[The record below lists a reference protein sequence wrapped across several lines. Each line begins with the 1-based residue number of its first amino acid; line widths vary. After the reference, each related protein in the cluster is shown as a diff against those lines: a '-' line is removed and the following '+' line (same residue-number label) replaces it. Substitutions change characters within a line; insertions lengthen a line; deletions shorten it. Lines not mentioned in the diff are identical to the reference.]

1 MFLWLS
7 FLLASL
13 GHRFSL
19 ILKPPQKKKKEF
31 WSQIFPSFDP
41 IPPYLPRTF
50 LLLVSYAFCL
60 ITNKAWYSANQW
72 IKHGKWCQRNTI
84 LIFYYLFKVV
94 LRMLSQ
100 YDDQKNS
107 GILHF
112 LNYSMLKIVSFRK
125 YFPYRPVH
133 CFTMQNN
140 RFLIES
146 ASDLNW
152 LRSSASVSWD
162 LVIT

>member
-7 FLLASL
+7 FLLTSL

-107 GILHF
+107 GILLFWIILYWKLYHF
-112 LNYSMLKIVSFRK
+112 ANISLIDQSTVLQCKTTGFLLN
-125 YFPYRPVH
+125 
-133 CFTMQNN
+133 
-140 RFLIES
+140 
-146 ASDLNW
+146 
-152 LRSSASVSWD
+152 LRQ
-162 LVIT
+162 I

>member
-1 MFLWLS
+1 MLNYFKILCVMFLWLS
-7 FLLASL
+7 FLLTSL

-107 GILHF
+107 GILLFWIILCWKLYHF
-112 LNYSMLKIVSFRK
+112 ANISLIDQSTVLQCKTTGFLLN
-125 YFPYRPVH
+125 
-133 CFTMQNN
+133 
-140 RFLIES
+140 
-146 ASDLNW
+146 
-152 LRSSASVSWD
+152 LRQ
-162 LVIT
+162 I